1 MAVDRRR
8 YDVAAAHRPGDQ
20 PARTHRADDD
30 GRPPAGTAP
39 SGNASTESGCPLNC
53 PPAAEQVVTAPEP
66 ARAITA
72 REWQLIAKDPGA
84 HRGESVIVH
93 GEVTQFDAA
102 TGAGGFR
109 ANVDG
114 VVHKPRYGFVDYDT
128 NTVLAGSA
136 SQLAEWCRVTCSR
149 PRSWSGSR

>member
-1 MAVDRRR
+1 
-8 YDVAAAHRPGDQ
+8 
-20 PARTHRADDD
+20 
-30 GRPPAGTAP
+30 
-39 SGNASTESGCPLNC
+39 
-53 PPAAEQVVTAPEP
+53 
-66 ARAITA
+66 
-72 REWQLIAKDPGA
+72 
-84 HRGESVIVH
+84 VH

-136 SQLAEWCRVTCSR
+136 SQLADVVQGDLFTAEVVVGEPLTYQTTMGGQLTAPSLIITSISVT
-149 PRSWSGSR
+149 GHLD